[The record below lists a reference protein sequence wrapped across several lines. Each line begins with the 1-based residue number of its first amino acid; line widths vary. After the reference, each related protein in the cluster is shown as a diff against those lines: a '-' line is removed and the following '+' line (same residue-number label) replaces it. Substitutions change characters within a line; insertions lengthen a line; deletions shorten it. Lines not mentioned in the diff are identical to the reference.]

1 MPPTTVFTYIC
12 QSRLINRNA
21 RSGLLLSTKWS
32 RLSRASSLPDI
43 SVSGTVTA
51 LRSSAKRGN
60 ISSISSAS
68 QCRRR
73 LRGNSMTKCSSSTLT
88 GAIQVRS
95 GLQRK
100 PSNHDLPRVSKR
112 GTPGEGWDKFYAGNE
127 GRRIQ
132 RLQGFEASGHSKAVS
147 LGWTSSDKNHGGRG
161 HATGTHHSVGGIPT
175 SESAAGVRRR
185 RSRRGRGG
193 RRNSV
198 FCRLTCD
205 VYRSLRR
212 FGERNLQ

>member
-1 MPPTTVFTYIC
+1 MPPTTAFTYIC
-12 QSRLINRNA
+12 QSRLINRDA

-51 LRSSAKRGN
+51 LRSSAKRGD
-60 ISSISSAS
+60 ISSISSAPR
-68 QCRRR
+68 CRRR
-73 LRGNSMTKCSSSTLT
+73 PRGNSMTKCSSSTLT

-95 GLQRK
+95 GLQSA
-100 PSNHDLPRVSKR
+100 PSNHDLTRVSKR
-112 GTPGEGWDKFYAGNE
+112 RTPGEGWDKYHAGNE

-132 RLQGFEASGHSKAVS
+132 RLQGFEAGGHSKTGG
-147 LGWTSSDKNHGGRG
+147 LGWTSTGKNHRGGG
-161 HATGTHHSVGGIPT
+161 HATGAHHSVGGVPT
-175 SESAAGVRRR
+175 SESAAGVGRR

-198 FCRLTCD
+198 SCRLTCD

-212 FGERNLQ
+212 FGEW

>member
-1 MPPTTVFTYIC
+1 MPPTTAFTYIC

-51 LRSSAKRGN
+51 LRSSAKRED
-60 ISSISSAS
+60 ISAISSAL

-73 LRGNSMTKCSSSTLT
+73 PRGNSMTKCSSSTLT

-95 GLQRK
+95 GLQRA
-100 PSNHDLPRVSKR
+100 PSNHDLTRVSNR
-112 GTPGEGWDKFYAGNE
+112 RTPGEGWDKYYAGNE

-132 RLQGFEASGHSKAVS
+132 RLQGFEAGRHSKTGG
-147 LGWTSSDKNHGGRG
+147 LGWTSAGKNHSGRG
-161 HATGTHHSVGGIPT
+161 HATRAHYSVGGIPT
-175 SESAAGVRRR
+175 SESAAGLGRR
-185 RSRRGRGG
+185 RSGRGG
-193 RRNSV
+193 GWRGNGLS
-198 FCRLTCD
+198 CRLTCD
-205 VYRSLRR
+205 VYR
-212 FGERNLQ
+212 